1 MASFQVALFTVSRI
15 GLGPNVIRELR
26 GLFPSSHP
34 QDLPLLPKPS
44 HGEEPG
50 ATSQGTVRRARPEA
64 SSKPALTLTYH
75 DHRGVGRGRGEELPV
90 QVLRPL
96 RQPLHLG
103 HRQQHGGVLGF
114 HGQHLALG
122 VQRGDLL
129 LVALDFLSQLLR
141 KHFPPA
147 PPCVRTASEG
157 NRTSSVH
164 PPPGLANEI
173 TELRQTERRGG
184 RMWTVRARSPAAARP
199 EPDHRAAG
207 PGRGAAAG
215 GAGERRPAAP
225 GIRSRRDA
233 PARFGTLGNL
243 KDWQVS

>member
-34 QDLPLLPKPS
+34 QDLPLLPKTS

-103 HRQQHGGVLGF
+103 HRQQHGGVNPGSKLSLPKSGSLNLLDF
-114 HGQHLALG
+114 KHAQEFCYHFMR
-122 VQRGDLL
+122 VSEMRRPPNVVPFFSYNYFPNTEHTKL
-129 LVALDFLSQLLR
+129 LVAF
-141 KHFPPA
+141 
-147 PPCVRTASEG
+147 
-157 NRTSSVH
+157 N
-164 PPPGLANEI
+164 
-173 TELRQTERRGG
+173 
-184 RMWTVRARSPAAARP
+184 
-199 EPDHRAAG
+199 
-207 PGRGAAAG
+207 
-215 GAGERRPAAP
+215 
-225 GIRSRRDA
+225 
-233 PARFGTLGNL
+233 
-243 KDWQVS
+243 